1 MHSRV
6 HACMPAYTQT
16 CIETR
21 MHRHTLTY
29 IHADIRPLQ
38 YMYTCLCVIT
48 CIDTYADT
56 HLPMSVYHG
65 AHDSQLVFVSSQ
77 QLISLAREVKSFLSG
92 LPDLKHLYS
101 KSVVE

>member
-1 MHSRV
+1 MYRDP
-6 HACMPAYTQT
+6 HAQT
-16 CIETR
+16 
-21 MHRHTLTY
+21 
-29 IHADIRPLQ
+29 